1 MEPTVTPEPPR
12 SVSPYPVLFQR
23 KRMQPVDRSF
33 RGVTSLPP
41 VRGSKPRSVT
51 PVQYTTSPPKK
62 RISKEQALLIS
73 LKNYKLPACRYPVP
87 FETCVSYKNDKDEEI
102 PLIHRD
108 LVLRLLRR
116 LDHDA
121 QPVLS
126 KFNLLYTALSECHP
140 QRTKAAYTCR
150 LQLKFDLDLP
160 AFAHYIQIRVRSR
173 QAPND
178 PSKLHNRTSL
188 QALLF
193 HELAHLRYM
202 NHGVEFMFFL
212 RDIFA
217 YAHKAGVF
225 AAGETHQV
233 PSCLK
238 WENRVFETA
247 GGVSDQEL
255 LALLKPSPA
264 LDC

>member
-12 SVSPYPVLFQR
+12 SVSPFPVLLPR
-23 KRMQPVDRSF
+23 KRTQATDRSF
-33 RGVTSLPP
+33 RAVTSLPP

-51 PVQYTTSPPKK
+51 PVMCMLSPLRK

-73 LKNYKLPACRYPVP
+73 LKNYKLPARYPGP
-87 FETCVSYKNDKDEEI
+87 FETCVSYKNGKDEEI

-108 LVLRLLRR
+108 LVVRLLRR

-140 QRTKAAYTCR
+140 QRSKAAYTCR
-150 LQLKFDLDLP
+150 VQLKFDLDLP

-178 PSKLHNRTSL
+178 PTKFLNRTSL

-202 NHGVEFMFFL
+202 NHGTDFMLFL
-212 RDIFA
+212 RDIYAF
-217 YAHKAGVF
+217 AHKTGVF
-225 AAGETHQV
+225 VAGETHQV

-247 GGVSDQEL
+247 GGVTDQEL
-255 LALLKPSPA
+255 LDLLKPSPPQ
-264 LDC
+264 CS